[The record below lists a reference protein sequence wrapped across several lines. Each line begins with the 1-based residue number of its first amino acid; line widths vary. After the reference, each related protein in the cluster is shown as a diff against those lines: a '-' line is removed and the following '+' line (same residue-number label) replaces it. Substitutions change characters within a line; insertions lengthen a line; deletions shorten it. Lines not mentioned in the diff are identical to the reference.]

1 MLTRTQDDE
10 QIIERVAALDIGKAE
25 LVCCIRIP
33 DEDHPGRRLQ
43 EVDSYPTMTRA
54 RSAGIRHVASSIRAS
69 VIVGLMMLAAV
80 ACAASGAAAR
90 PSPGAGCH
98 ALPGGRPAPGPVPRK
113 VALRLP
119 AGMFYVLAGPND
131 SLNLWQ
137 VSNSGC
143 ERQLT
148 YIRRFGVSD
157 FGASRASVILS
168 VAPTGVSQLAR
179 LGPHG
184 PVLLPDG
191 AVSTV
196 GIDPVGRVVY
206 IRSPTGPG
214 RKNVFQ
220 VVVKKSYRSPPHVIY
235 QQKATLIVCEWG
247 PKRHIVTISA
257 ADANEHG
264 PMRLLDIGPK
274 GQVQEVRTGVPNVGN
289 AFWGKKAPG
298 IAIIAGRS
306 GELVRPDGTIQ
317 RLPQGW
323 HPGAW
328 NPAGTELLVWATGD
342 RALGVWNP
350 DEPAHVER
358 IGLLPSKV
366 RFAKIAWLAKPAKT
380 RRQPRTT
387 IDDTAPV
394 PNSGCTSAH
403 RGRGHLPPRPRRLGG
418 RHRPR
423 RPVHLAARP
432 PAPVQRPQ
440 GQMRHLPLP
449 QPRRPAAPRRHRDH
463 RDQRHRAHPA
473 AARLRQRAQAPPQD
487 VNRAV
492 RVWDLASGEEAARW
506 SRDSGILT
514 CIALP
519 GKTLKIA
526 VGQKRGQPYLL
537 ELRGQRNAT

>member
-1 MLTRTQDDE
+1 MTMDTR
-10 QIIERVAALDIGKAE
+10 V
-25 LVCCIRIP
+25 
-33 DEDHPGRRLQ
+33 GRR
-43 EVDSYPTMTRA
+43 TRP
-54 RSAGIRHVASSIRAS
+54 AGIRHSASSSVRAS
-69 VIVGLMMLAAV
+69 AMAGLMMLAAV
-80 ACAASGAAAR
+80 ACAASGSAAT

-113 VALRLP
+113 VARLLP
-119 AGMFYVLAGPND
+119 AGVFYVLAGPIDD

-148 YIRRFGVSD
+148 HVRRFGVSD
-157 FGASRASVILS
+157 FGASRAGVILAE
-168 VAPTGVSQLAR
+168 APTGVDQLAR

-220 VVVKKSYRSPPHVIY
+220 VVVKKSFLSAPHVIY

-247 PKRHIVTISA
+247 PKRHIVTISS

-264 PMRLLDIGPK
+264 PTRLLDIGPK
-274 GQVQEVRTGVPNVGN
+274 GHVREVRTGWPNVGN
-289 AFWGKKAPG
+289 AFWGKKASG

-306 GELVRPDGTIQ
+306 GELIRPNGAIQ

-350 DEPAHVER
+350 DEPVRVQR
-358 IGLLPSKV
+358 IGLLPRNV

-380 RRQPRTT
+380 
-387 IDDTAPV
+387 
-394 PNSGCTSAH
+394 
-403 RGRGHLPPRPRRLGG
+403 
-418 RHRPR
+418 
-423 RPVHLAARP
+423 
-432 PAPVQRPQ
+432 
-440 GQMRHLPLP
+440 
-449 QPRRPAAPRRHRDH
+449 
-463 RDQRHRAHPA
+463 
-473 AARLRQRAQAPPQD
+473 
-487 VNRAV
+487 
-492 RVWDLASGEEAARW
+492 
-506 SRDSGILT
+506 
-514 CIALP
+514 
-519 GKTLKIA
+519 
-526 VGQKRGQPYLL
+526 
-537 ELRGQRNAT
+537 